1 MKLITVLS
9 DQMVVSSDLA
19 RTSRSKQF
27 EERLEASIAEIGL
40 IEPIKAAAIPND
52 RYLIIDGVMRWRAI
66 TSIRARDPLA
76 FSVIP
81 VYVVDYD
88 RRYEI
93 RFQTDIYQDLLPSQ
107 LAALVE
113 HLHQAEQVTKTDI
126 ARFIGVSPPT
136 LRNYTGLWRLMQRGG
151 LFASLVHMMDTEII
165 PASNPYA
172 WLRLTAAG
180 LRKVLQTHFTDGDPV
195 ETWIEMH
202 VARARGGAVVSF
214 SGTFVES
221 VTSTLPADYYMS
233 GAETRAQ
240 KRALGLRRQSQRQ
253 VPLPLQSPN
262 PQKHLAKVERL
273 STEPVLKAAARALGR
288 YLQ

>member
-66 TSIRARDPLA
+66 TSIRASDPLA

-93 RFQTDIYQDLLPSQ
+93 RFQTDIYQDLLPS
-107 LAALVE
+107 
-113 HLHQAEQVTKTDI
+113 
-126 ARFIGVSPPT
+126 
-136 LRNYTGLWRLMQRGG
+136 
-151 LFASLVHMMDTEII
+151 
-165 PASNPYA
+165 
-172 WLRLTAAG
+172 
-180 LRKVLQTHFTDGDPV
+180 
-195 ETWIEMH
+195 
-202 VARARGGAVVSF
+202 
-214 SGTFVES
+214 
-221 VTSTLPADYYMS
+221 
-233 GAETRAQ
+233 
-240 KRALGLRRQSQRQ
+240 
-253 VPLPLQSPN
+253 
-262 PQKHLAKVERL
+262 
-273 STEPVLKAAARALGR
+273 
-288 YLQ
+288 